1 MARRDLGR
9 WAIVTGAS
17 SGIGAALARALTAAG
32 CACVLV
38 ARRRAALEE
47 VAASLPPARALVWPA
62 DVSSPESGPELAAA
76 LAERGIEPDLL
87 VLNAGFGIYGA
98 LVEAD
103 PARLGA
109 LVDTNCRSPLL
120 WTRTF
125 LPGML
130 QRNRGG
136 ILLVA
141 STGGLVPMPYYASY
155 GASKAFVVSLGR
167 SLATELRGSGVGVL
181 TLCPGPVHT
190 GFFAVAE
197 APGPL
202 GSPQGAVQT
211 PQQVAAEAIAA
222 WRGGQTLHTCG
233 ATNRLAM
240 TAGRLLP
247 PDWVDAVARRVLRP
261 KRRGQS

>member
-17 SGIGAALARALTAAG
+17 SGIGAALARALGAAG

-38 ARRRAALEE
+38 ARRRDALEA
-47 VAASLPPARALVWPA
+47 VAASLPPARSLVWPA
-62 DVSSPESGPELAAA
+62 DVSVHESGSELAAA
-76 LAERGIEPDLL
+76 LVERGIEPDLL
-87 VLNAGFGIYGA
+87 VLNAGFGIYGPLA
-98 LVEAD
+98 EAD

-120 WTRTF
+120 WARTF

-130 QRNRGG
+130 QRGRGG
-136 ILLVA
+136 IVLVA

-167 SLATELRGSGVGVL
+167 ALAAEAAGSGVGVL
-181 TLCPGPVHT
+181 TLCPGPAHT
-190 GFFAVAE
+190 GFFAVAD

-202 GSPQGAVQT
+202 GSPQAAVQT
-211 PQQVAAEAIAA
+211 PEQVAAETLTA
-222 WRGGQTLHTCG
+222 WRAGRSLHICG

-240 TAGRLLP
+240 SAGRLLP
-247 PDWVDAVARRVLRP
+247 PTWLDRAARRVLQP
-261 KRRGQS
+261 KRRG

>member
-1 MARRDLGR
+1 MAKRDLGR

-17 SGIGAALARALTAAG
+17 SGIGAALARALGAAG

-62 DVSSPESGPELAAA
+62 DVSTLESSAELATA

-87 VLNAGFGIYGA
+87 ALNAGFGIYGA
-98 LVEAD
+98 LAEAE
-103 PARLGA
+103 PARLAA

-120 WTRTF
+120 WARTF

-130 QRNRGG
+130 QRGRGG

-155 GASKAFVVSLGR
+155 GASKAFIVSLGR
-167 SLATELRGSGVGVL
+167 ALAAEVSGSGVGVL

-202 GSPQGAVQT
+202 GSPQAAVQT
-211 PQQVAAEAIAA
+211 PEQVAAEALAA
-222 WRGGQTLHTCG
+222 WRAGRSQHTCG
-233 ATNRLAM
+233 ASNRLAM
-240 TAGRLLP
+240 TAGHLLP
-247 PDWVDAVARRVLRP
+247 PAWIDRVARRVLRP
-261 KRRGQS
+261 TRKG